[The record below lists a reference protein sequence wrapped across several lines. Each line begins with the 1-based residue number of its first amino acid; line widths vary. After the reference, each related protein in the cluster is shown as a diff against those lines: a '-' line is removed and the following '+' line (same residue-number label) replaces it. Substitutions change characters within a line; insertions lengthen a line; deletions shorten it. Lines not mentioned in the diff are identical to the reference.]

1 MTFTRA
7 HCAGANRFEL
17 AAAKLLLCAQAAGAN
32 HQTTPMTRAP
42 AASTPGE
49 AVRTAAT
56 VRFAPRHAGD
66 DMGSMYCVAIFLA
79 ALTAFLAA
87 VLARTSHPLAAVL
100 LMLGG
105 MTLLLEVISA
115 ILCDI
120 EN

>member
-1 MTFTRA
+1 MTFTQI
-7 HCAGANRFEL
+7 HCVGPSRFEL
-17 AAAKLLLCAQAAGAN
+17 AAAKLLLCAQAAGAD
-32 HQTTPMTRAP
+32 HQTPMTRVP
-42 AASTPGE
+42 AAAAQGE
-49 AVRTAAT
+49 IVRRAAT
-56 VRFAPRHAGD
+56 VRFAPRQVEN